1 MESGDM
7 KRRNHHSNGRFY
19 RNLVIF
25 SALIALIPV
34 LVLGIYA
41 AAKTSDQMR
50 EALFQA
56 DEEYLNSSMTR
67 MEDMMQAVEN
77 YYAYSGLRSEI
88 VRYTYQDLDF
98 QDYEALTQIRQFLR
112 GGSYFQDTISGVYLV
127 NFQYSYVIGV
137 SEAGYFETAEED
149 NVLLTIMMEHEE
161 QKQTIF
167 WAYVDS
173 WEGLKQKGLNDSYE
187 IDGLCLFIKLPMY
200 ISSRQAAIVVSFSAE
215 EMQELFMDGHGETP
229 LILISDTGKILYHQD
244 AEMVGQ
250 DYRVIPELS
259 EMSLSEETGI
269 YRSGDIYVSTLRD
282 ENGYT
287 YVKMT
292 SGAQV
297 RQVAMSIYWVVL
309 LLCAVILL
317 VLGGMIFVISRR
329 LYSPVRK
336 VYDRAK
342 ALLPGNNP
350 QASELEVIE
359 RGLNQL
365 SDENVM
371 LQERMSE
378 SRSQLQELF
387 FIKLL
392 RGHLSEDEM
401 KAYQMEEQNEWDG
414 MKLAVIWYQNA
425 EQSGILEDYARVFM
439 AQLVSGVIP
448 EKNRWPV
455 VYYERRLIVLIRDEQ
470 TDTEHPITRY
480 AEEIMRRA
488 ESMAGIKVN
497 ISISDSFMSLSQ
509 VRRVYQESNNALLY
523 KTFYGQEMIVYTEF
537 EREERTEQAY
547 PAEKVRDLHYTIQNC
562 NTETAKRLV
571 QEIVQDI
578 FGGWREPIEYRLYMI
593 RVASDVLSV
602 ADELEVEYS
611 RLYPNLTRIY
621 ESVEDLNDV
630 DSACCFLW
638 KDLILPILSYLQER
652 RSNHQNQTAELLMEK
667 IRQEY
672 DTDLTL
678 ESCATELHYHSMY
691 LWQIFKDRYGM
702 TFSQCLDNT
711 RFQKA
716 KEWLASTSQP
726 IAEIAARLRYSNAQN
741 FIRSFKKKEGMTP
754 GQYRELHG
762 KTTKE

>member
-1 MESGDM
+1 M
-7 KRRNHHSNGRFY
+7 KRRGHWSNGRFY

-41 AAKTSDQMR
+41 AAKMSDQMM

-67 MEDMMQAVEN
+67 MEDMMQAAEN

-88 VRYTYQDLDF
+88 VRYIYQDLDF

-112 GGSYFQDTISGVYLV
+112 GGSYFQDTIGSVYLV
-127 NFQYSYVIGV
+127 NFEYSYVIGV

-149 NVLLTIMMEHEE
+149 NVLLTTMLEHEE

-167 WAYVDS
+167 WAYVDP
-173 WEGLKQKGLNDSYE
+173 WEGLKQKGIHDSYE
-187 IDGLCLFIKLPMY
+187 ANGLCLFIKLPMY
-200 ISSRQAAIVVSFSAE
+200 ISSRQAAIVVSFAAE
-215 EMQELFMDGHGETP
+215 EMRDLFMDGHGETP
-229 LILISDTGKILYHQD
+229 LILISETGKILYHQD

-250 DYRVIPELS
+250 DYRIIPELS
-259 EMSLSEETGI
+259 ALSLSDETGI
-269 YRSGDIYVSTLRD
+269 YRSGDIYVSTLQG

-309 LLCAVILL
+309 LLCIAILL
-317 VLGGMIFVISRR
+317 VLGGMILVISRR

-336 VYDRAK
+336 VYDQAK

-365 SDENVM
+365 SDENLM
-371 LQERMSE
+371 LQEQMSE

-401 KAYQMEEQNEWDG
+401 KAYQMEEQNKWYG

-439 AQLVSGVIP
+439 AQLVSGIIP
-448 EKNRWPV
+448 EEIRWPV

-470 TDTEHPITRY
+470 TETEHPITRY

-497 ISISDSFMSLSQ
+497 ISISDSFRSLSQ
-509 VRRVYQESNNALLY
+509 VRRVYQES
-523 KTFYGQEMIVYTEF
+523 T
-537 EREERTEQAY
+537 
-547 PAEKVRDLHYTIQNC
+547 P
-562 NTETAKRLV
+562 
-571 QEIVQDI
+571 
-578 FGGWREPIEYRLYMI
+578 
-593 RVASDVLSV
+593 
-602 ADELEVEYS
+602 
-611 RLYPNLTRIY
+611 
-621 ESVEDLNDV
+621 
-630 DSACCFLW
+630 
-638 KDLILPILSYLQER
+638 
-652 RSNHQNQTAELLMEK
+652 
-667 IRQEY
+667 
-672 DTDLTL
+672 
-678 ESCATELHYHSMY
+678 
-691 LWQIFKDRYGM
+691 M
-702 TFSQCLDNT
+702 T
-711 RFQKA
+711 
-716 KEWLASTSQP
+716 
-726 IAEIAARLRYSNAQN
+726 
-741 FIRSFKKKEGMTP
+741 
-754 GQYRELHG
+754 
-762 KTTKE
+762 